1 MKIATRPKTRQI
13 TRTRKTPKTT
23 KPPKNDFRC
32 HFQHCGLSF
41 IYFQNYDWHM
51 KHIHPEYKPKE
62 FSTDES
68 DEEDIEE
75 TKKVKNPFFGKKS
88 KKIVKP
94 KRKFSHI
101 PKRQYEYDKIEE

>member
-13 TRTRKTPKTT
+13 KRKIAPKIN
-23 KPPKNDFRC
+23 KPPEIVFDC
-32 HFQHCGLSF
+32 HFENCGLSF
-41 IYFQNYDWHM
+41 KYFRTYNWHM
-51 KHIHPEYKPKE
+51 KNIHPDYKPKE
-62 FSTDES
+62 FSTGES
-68 DEEDIEE
+68 DESDIEE